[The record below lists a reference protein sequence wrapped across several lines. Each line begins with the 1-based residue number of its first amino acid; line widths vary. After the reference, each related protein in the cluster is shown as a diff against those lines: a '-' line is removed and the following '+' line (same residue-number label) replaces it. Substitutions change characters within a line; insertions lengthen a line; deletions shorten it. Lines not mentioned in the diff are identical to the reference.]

1 LTKSTQVD
9 GLQGKVINLLSNDL
23 SKFDLALAFLHDLW
37 KGPFEVF
44 LLGFLT
50 YREMG
55 FAGVIGIIFILSFI
69 PIQCKIKMKTNL
81 KDSQKNNNDWTL
93 WNFIAFIGKMA
104 TTFRMRTTK
113 RADIRVRM
121 MNEIINGIQI
131 IKFYAWERNFAKVV
145 ADIRKKELRAVRGT
159 NYIMALIY
167 SLWAVSRV
175 SLFLTLITY
184 VYHGNVLTARKVFI
198 VSAYYN
204 ILQESMVNMNF
215 SFNK

>member
-81 KDSQKNNNDWTL
+81 KDSQKNNND
-93 WNFIAFIGKMA
+93 
-104 TTFRMRTTK
+104 
-113 RADIRVRM
+113 
-121 MNEIINGIQI
+121 
-131 IKFYAWERNFAKVV
+131 
-145 ADIRKKELRAVRGT
+145 
-159 NYIMALIY
+159 
-167 SLWAVSRV
+167 
-175 SLFLTLITY
+175 
-184 VYHGNVLTARKVFI
+184 
-198 VSAYYN
+198 
-204 ILQESMVNMNF
+204 
-215 SFNK
+215 

>member
-1 LTKSTQVD
+1 
-9 GLQGKVINLLSNDL
+9 
-23 SKFDLALAFLHDLW
+23 
-37 KGPFEVF
+37 
-44 LLGFLT
+44 
-50 YREMG
+50 
-55 FAGVIGIIFILSFI
+55 
-69 PIQCKIKMKTNL
+69 
-81 KDSQKNNNDWTL
+81 
-93 WNFIAFIGKMA
+93 MA

-184 VYHGNVLTARKVFI
+184 VYQGNVLTARKVFI

-204 ILQESMVNMNF
+204 ILQESMVSLNF
-215 SFNK
+215 LYKKFITLFTKKFQIPIF

>member
-1 LTKSTQVD
+1 
-9 GLQGKVINLLSNDL
+9 
-23 SKFDLALAFLHDLW
+23 
-37 KGPFEVF
+37 
-44 LLGFLT
+44 
-50 YREMG
+50 
-55 FAGVIGIIFILSFI
+55 
-69 PIQCKIKMKTNL
+69 
-81 KDSQKNNNDWTL
+81 
-93 WNFIAFIGKMA
+93 MA